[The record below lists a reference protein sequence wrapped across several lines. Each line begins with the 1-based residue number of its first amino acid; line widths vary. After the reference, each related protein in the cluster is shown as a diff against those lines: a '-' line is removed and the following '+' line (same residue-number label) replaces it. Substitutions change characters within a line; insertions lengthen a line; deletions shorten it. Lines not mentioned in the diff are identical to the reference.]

1 MSFFPRLPRQFF
13 TLPIFNTQMI
23 LEVSFSALQTSKGP
37 RCPSVHGKEGIRG
50 LLIIETGHW
59 LAIPSAHHR
68 YTTGD
73 VYYGSLIFVP
83 CVQRHLALKN

>member
-13 TLPIFNTQMI
+13 SLPIFNTQMI

-59 LAIPSAHHR
+59 LWNASVQYLQRII
-68 YTTGD
+68 TTLRVMYIMD
-73 VYYGSLIFVP
+73 P
-83 CVQRHLALKN
+83 